1 MVKGTSYLVTGGA
14 GFIGSNFVR
23 HLYNTAEN
31 IHVRVLDKLTYCGN
45 LENLK
50 DFEGQPDF
58 EFIKGDICDEKAV
71 HAAVQGVD
79 VVINFAAEAAV
90 DRSIDD
96 PKSFIKTDIFGVY
109 TLLEE
114 ARKHSTLKRF
124 IQISTDEVYGHILE
138 GSFRETSELKPR
150 NPYAA
155 SKLGGERLAYSFFE
169 TYQLPVVITR
179 ASNNYGP
186 YAYPEKVIPLFI
198 TNLVDGAQVPVFGG
212 GRQVRDWLYVED
224 HCRAIKLLAD
234 HGVNGEVYNVGG
246 SQECENI
253 ELTRKI
259 LAIMGKDER
268 LINFVQDRPG
278 HDMRYSLDS
287 SKLHR
292 LGWAPQMGLDAG
304 LKKTIDWYLQNENW
318 WRPLKTNLDPRY
330 SKGFWGEKKISR
342 LSSSTSGGI
351 Q

>member
-1 MVKGTSYLVTGGA
+1 MKTKNRRFLITGGA

-23 HLYNTAEN
+23 HLYTTEKN
-31 IHVRVLDKLTYCGN
+31 INVRVLDKLTYAGN
-45 LENLK
+45 LGNLK
-50 DFEGQPDF
+50 DIEDRPGF
-58 EFIKGDICDEKAV
+58 EFIKGDICDHPTVRSAMQE
-71 HAAVQGVD
+71 VD

-96 PKSFIKTDIFGVY
+96 PQSFIKTDIFGVY

-114 ARKHSTLKRF
+114 ARKHPALERF

-138 GSFRETSELKPR
+138 GSFKETSELRPR

-198 TNLVDGAQVPVFGG
+198 TNLVDGLQVPVFGE

-224 HCRAIKLLAD
+224 HCAAIKLLVD
-234 HGVNGEVYNVGG
+234 RGINGEVYNVGG
-246 SQECENI
+246 SQECTNI
-253 ELTRKI
+253 DLTRR
-259 LAIMGKDER
+259 LLCLMGKDEHS
-268 LINFVQDRPG
+268 IKFVQDRPG

-287 SKLHR
+287 SKLKD
-292 LGWAPQMGLDAG
+292 LGWSPQVGLEMGL
-304 LKKTIDWYLQNENW
+304 KRTVEWYLSHESW
-318 WRPLKTNLDPRY
+318 WRPLKDNLDPRY
-330 SKGFWGEKKISR
+330 SKGFWGAHK
-342 LSSSTSGGI
+342 GGV
-351 Q
+351 

>member
-1 MVKGTSYLVTGGA
+1 MVKKTSYLVTGGA

-23 HLYNTAEN
+23 HLYSTGEN
-31 IHVRVLDKLTYCGN
+31 VHLRVLDKLTYSGN

-50 DFEGQPDF
+50 EFEGRPDF
-58 EFIKGDICDEKAV
+58 EFIKGDICDEKIVQRAM
-71 HAAVQGVD
+71 QGVE
-79 VVINFAAEAAV
+79 VVINFAAESAV

-96 PKSFIKTDIFGVY
+96 PQSFIRTDIFGVY

-114 ARKHSTLKRF
+114 ARKQPHLKRF

-138 GSFRETSELKPR
+138 GSFRENSELKPR
-150 NPYAA
+150 NPYSA

-186 YAYPEKVIPLFI
+186 FAYPEKVIPLFI
-198 TNLVDGAQVPVFGG
+198 TNLVDGIQVPVFGQ

-224 HCRAIKLLAD
+224 HCCAIKLLAD
-234 HGVNGEVYNVGG
+234 RGVNGEVYNVGG
-246 SQECENI
+246 GQECENI
-253 ELTRKI
+253 ELTRKL
-259 LAIMGKDER
+259 LALMGKDDR
-268 LINFVQDRPG
+268 LIKFVQDRPG

-287 SKLHR
+287 SKLQS
-292 LGWAPQMGLDAG
+292 LGWQPQVGLEIG
-304 LKKTIDWYLQNENW
+304 LKRTVEWYLEHEEW

-330 SKGFWGEKKISR
+330 SKGFWGAKK
-342 LSSSTSGGI
+342 G
-351 Q
+351 

>member
-1 MVKGTSYLVTGGA
+1 MMKTHPTKYLITGAA

-23 HLYNTAEN
+23 HLYNTGEKSQ
-31 IHVRVLDKLTYCGN
+31 VRVLDKLTYSGN

-50 DFEGQPDF
+50 DFEGRADF
-58 EFIKGDICDEKAV
+58 EFIKGDICDAKT
-71 HAAVQGVD
+71 VQRAMQGAQ
-79 VVINFAAEAAV
+79 VVVNFAAEAAV

-96 PKSFIKTDIFGVY
+96 PQSFIKTDIFGVY

-114 ARKHSTLKRF
+114 ARKLQNFKRF
-124 IQISTDEVYGHILE
+124 IQISTDEVYGHILQ
-138 GSFRETSELKPR
+138 GSFREDSPLKPR

-186 YAYPEKVIPLFI
+186 FAYPEKVIPLFI
-198 TNLVDGAQVPVFGG
+198 TNLVDGAQVPIFGK

-224 HCRAIKLLAD
+224 HCRAIKLLVD

-253 ELTRKI
+253 ELTRKL
-259 LAIMGKDER
+259 LAMMGKDER
-268 LINFVQDRPG
+268 SIKFVQDRPG

-287 SKLHR
+287 SKLQK
-292 LGWAPQMGLDAG
+292 LGWRPQVRLDTG
-304 LKKTIDWYLQNENW
+304 LKKTVDWYLSHEDW
-318 WRPLKTNLDPRY
+318 WRPLKDNLDPRY
-330 SKGFWGEKKISR
+330 GKGFWGSKSNE
-342 LSSSTSGGI
+342 
-351 Q
+351 

>member
-1 MVKGTSYLVTGGA
+1 MVKNTSYLVTGGA

-23 HLYNTAEN
+23 HLYGAGEK
-31 IHVRVLDKLTYCGN
+31 IHVRVLDKLTYAGN

-50 DFEGQPDF
+50 EFKDRDDF

-71 HAAVQGVD
+71 KAAMQGIE

-96 PKSFIKTDIFGVY
+96 PASFIKTDVFGVY

-114 ARKHSTLKRF
+114 ARKHPQLKRF

-138 GSFRETSELKPR
+138 GSFREGSELKPR

-198 TNLVDGAQVPVFGG
+198 TNLVDGAQVPVYGE

-234 HGVNGEVYNVGG
+234 RGINGEVYNVGG

-253 ELTRKI
+253 ELTRR
-259 LAIMGKDER
+259 LLRLMGKDDCS
-268 LINFVQDRPG
+268 IKFVQDRPG

-287 SKLHR
+287 SKLQG
-292 LGWAPQMGLDAG
+292 LGWSPKVNLEEG
-304 LKKTIDWYLQNENW
+304 LKKTVDWYLNHEDW
-318 WRPLKTNLDPRY
+318 WRPLKNKLDPRY
-330 SKGFWGEKKISR
+330 SKGFWGDKK
-342 LSSSTSGGI
+342 GGS
-351 Q
+351 

>member
-1 MVKGTSYLVTGGA
+1 MKLKPKKFMVTGGA

-23 HLYNTAEN
+23 HLYTTEEN

-45 LENLK
+45 LNNLK
-50 DFEGQPDF
+50 DFEGRPDF
-58 EFIKGDICDEKAV
+58 EFIKGDICDAKKV
-71 HAAVQGVD
+71 QAAMQGVD
-79 VVINFAAEAAV
+79 VVINFAAESAV

-96 PKSFIKTDIFGVY
+96 PQSFIKTDIFGVF

-114 ARKHSTLKRF
+114 ARKQAGLKRF

-150 NPYAA
+150 NPYSA

-198 TNLVDGAQVPVFGG
+198 TNLVDGGQVPVFGE

-224 HCRAIKLLAD
+224 HCRAIRMLVDK
-234 HGVNGEVYNVGG
+234 GENGEVYNVGG

-253 ELTRKI
+253 ELTRKL

-268 LINFVQDRPG
+268 SIKFVQDRPG

-287 SKLHR
+287 SKLQS
-292 LGWAPQMGLDAG
+292 LGWKPRVGLDTG
-304 LKKTIDWYLQNENW
+304 LKKTVDWYLEHENW
-318 WRPLKTNLDPRY
+318 WRPLKDNLDPRY
-330 SKGFWGEKKISR
+330 SKGFWGSKS
-342 LSSSTSGGI
+342 
-351 Q
+351 

>member
-1 MVKGTSYLVTGGA
+1 MDSKVKSKSYLVTGAA

-23 HLYNTAEN
+23 HLYNTGEN
-31 IHVRVLDKLTYCGN
+31 IQVRVLDKLTYSGN

-50 DFEGQPDF
+50 DFAGRPDF
-58 EFIKGDICDEKAV
+58 KFIKGDICDEKTVQTAM
-71 HAAVQGVD
+71 QGVE
-79 VVINFAAEAAV
+79 VVINFAAESAV

-96 PKSFIKTDIFGVY
+96 PQSFIKTDIFGVF
-109 TLLEE
+109 TLLEK
-114 ARKHSTLKRF
+114 ARKQPSLKRF

-138 GSFRETSELKPR
+138 GSFREDSELKPR
-150 NPYAA
+150 NPYSA

-198 TNLVDGAQVPVFGG
+198 TNLVDGGQVPVFGK

-234 HGVNGEVYNVGG
+234 RGVNGEVYNVGG

-253 ELTRKI
+253 ELTRK
-259 LAIMGKDER
+259 LLSIMGKDER
-268 LINFVQDRPG
+268 SIKFVQDRPG
-278 HDMRYSLDS
+278 HDLRYSLDS
-287 SKLHR
+287 SKLQS
-292 LGWAPQMGLDAG
+292 LGWRPQVGLDTG
-304 LKKTIDWYLQNENW
+304 LKKTVEWYLENENW
-318 WRPLKTNLDPRY
+318 WRPLKNNLDPRY
-330 SKGFWGEKKISR
+330 SKGFWGATK
-342 LSSSTSGGI
+342 G
-351 Q
+351 

>member
-1 MVKGTSYLVTGGA
+1 MTKDTLYLVTGAA

-23 HLYNTAEN
+23 HLYSTGEN
-31 IHVRVLDKLTYCGN
+31 IRVRVLDKLTYSGN

-50 DFEGQPDF
+50 DFEGRADF
-58 EFIKGDICDEKAV
+58 EFIKGDICDAKIVQSAM
-71 HAAVQGVD
+71 QGVE
-79 VVINFAAEAAV
+79 VVVNFAAESAV

-96 PKSFIKTDIFGVY
+96 PQSFIKTDIFGVY

-114 ARKHSTLKRF
+114 ARKQSGLKRF

-138 GSFRETSELKPR
+138 GSFKETSELKPR
-150 NPYAA
+150 NPYSA

-198 TNLVDGAQVPVFGG
+198 TNLVDGAQVPLFGQ
-212 GRQVRDWLYVED
+212 GRQVRDWLYVDD

-234 HGVNGEVYNVGG
+234 RGVNGEVYNVGG

-253 ELTRKI
+253 ELTRK
-259 LAIMGKDER
+259 LLKLMGKDER
-268 LINFVQDRPG
+268 SIKFVQDRPG

-287 SKLHR
+287 AKLHR

-304 LKKTIDWYLQNENW
+304 LKRTVDWYLQNENW
-318 WRPLKTNLDPRY
+318 WRPLKEGLDPRY
-330 SKGFWGEKKISR
+330 SKGFWGATK
-342 LSSSTSGGI
+342 G
-351 Q
+351 

>member
-1 MVKGTSYLVTGGA
+1 MIKGTSYLVTGGA

-23 HLYNTAEN
+23 HLYDTGEKFQ
-31 IHVRVLDKLTYCGN
+31 VRVLDKLTYSSN

-50 DFEGQPDF
+50 DFEGRPDF

-71 HAAVQGVD
+71 QAAMQGAE
-79 VVINFAAEAAV
+79 VVINFAAETAV

-96 PKSFIKTDIFGVY
+96 PQSFIKTDIFGVY

-114 ARKHSTLKRF
+114 ARKLSSFKRF

-138 GSFRETSELKPR
+138 GSFRETCELKPR

-186 YAYPEKVIPLFI
+186 YAYLEKVIPLFI
-198 TNLVDGAQVPVFGG
+198 TNLVDGAQVPVFGE
-212 GRQVRDWLYVED
+212 GRQVRDWVFVED
-224 HCRAIKLLAD
+224 HCRAIKLLVEC
-234 HGVNGEVYNVGG
+234 GINGEVYNVGAN
-246 SQECENI
+246 QEIENI
-253 ELTRKI
+253 ELTRK
-259 LAIMGKDER
+259 LLRLMGKDER
-268 LINFVQDRPG
+268 SIKFVQDRPG

-287 SKLHR
+287 SKLQS
-292 LGWAPQMGLDAG
+292 LGWSPQVGLEAG
-304 LKKTIDWYLQNENW
+304 LKKTVDWYLEHEDW
-318 WRPLKTNLDPRY
+318 WRPLKDNLDPRY
-330 SKGFWGEKKISR
+330 SKGFWGAKS
-342 LSSSTSGGI
+342 
-351 Q
+351 

>member
-1 MVKGTSYLVTGGA
+1 MAKNDKKKYLVTGAA

-23 HLYNTAEN
+23 HLYSTGEA
-31 IHVRVLDKLTYCGN
+31 VSVCVLDKLTYAGN
-45 LENLK
+45 LENLRE
-50 DFEGQPDF
+50 FEGRPDF
-58 EFIKGDICDEKAV
+58 EFIKGDICDASI
-71 HAAVQGVD
+71 VQRAMQGAQ

-96 PKSFIKTDIFGVY
+96 PQSFIKTDIFGVY

-114 ARKHSTLKRF
+114 ARKQATLKRF

-138 GSFRETSELKPR
+138 GSFKETSELKPR

-198 TNLVDGAQVPVFGG
+198 TNLVDSAQVPVFGQ

-234 HGVNGEVYNVGG
+234 RGDNGQVYNVGG

-259 LAIMGKDER
+259 IALMGKDEAS
-268 LINFVQDRPG
+268 IKFVQDRPG

-287 SKLHR
+287 SKLQA
-292 LGWAPQMGLDAG
+292 LGWSPQMGLDEG
-304 LKKTIDWYLQNENW
+304 LKQTVEWYLSHEDW
-318 WRPLKTNLDPRY
+318 WRPLKDNLDPRY
-330 SKGFWGEKKISR
+330 SKGFWGAKK
-342 LSSSTSGGI
+342 G
-351 Q
+351 

>member
-1 MVKGTSYLVTGGA
+1 MDQKTSYLITGAA

-23 HLYNTAEN
+23 CLYQAEES
-31 IHVRVLDKLTYCGN
+31 ISVRVLDKLTYSGN

-50 DFEGQPDF
+50 EFEGREDF
-58 EFIKGDICDEKAV
+58 EFIKGDICDPRLV
-71 HAAVQGVD
+71 HQAMQGVN
-79 VVINFAAEAAV
+79 VVVNFAAEAAV

-96 PKSFIKTDIFGVY
+96 PQSFIKTDIFGVY

-114 ARKHSTLKRF
+114 ARKLSTLKRF
-124 IQISTDEVYGHILE
+124 VQISTDEVYGHILE
-138 GSFRETSELKPR
+138 GSFKENSELKPR

-198 TNLVDGAQVPVFGG
+198 TNLVDGIQVPVFGKG
-212 GRQVRDWLYVED
+212 KQVRDWLYVDD
-224 HCRAIKLLAD
+224 HCRAIKLLID
-234 HGVNGEVYNVGG
+234 QGVNGEVYNVGG

-253 ELTRKI
+253 DLTRKLI
-259 LAIMGKDER
+259 KLMSRDESF
-268 LINFVQDRPG
+268 IKFVQDRPG

-287 SKLHR
+287 SKLQA
-292 LGWAPQMGLDAG
+292 LGWKPKVGLEQG
-304 LKKTIDWYLQNENW
+304 LKNTVEWYLKNESW
-318 WRPLKTNLDPRY
+318 WRPLKNNLDPRY
-330 SKGFWGEKKISR
+330 SNGFWGTAK
-342 LSSSTSGGI
+342 G
-351 Q
+351 

>member
-1 MVKGTSYLVTGGA
+1 MTIVKKRYLVTGGA

-31 IHVRVLDKLTYCGN
+31 IHVRVLVKLTYAGN

-50 DFEGQPDF
+50 DFEGRPDF
-58 EFIKGDICDEKAV
+58 EFIKGDICDQKTV
-71 HAAVQGVD
+71 QAAMQGIE

-96 PKSFIKTDIFGVY
+96 PQSFIKTDIFGVY

-114 ARKHSTLKRF
+114 ARKLQNLKRF
-124 IQISTDEVYGHILE
+124 VQISTDEVYGHILD
-138 GSFRETSELKPR
+138 GSFKETSELKPR

-198 TNLVDGAQVPVFGG
+198 TNLVDGAQVPVFGS

-224 HCRAIKLLAD
+224 HCHAIKLLVD
-234 HGVNGEVYNVGG
+234 RGVNGEVYNVGG
-246 SQECENI
+246 AQECENI
-253 ELTRKI
+253 ELTRKL

-268 LINFVQDRPG
+268 SIQFVQDRPG

-287 SKLHR
+287 SKLR
-292 LGWAPQMGLDAG
+292 SLGWFPQVRLDAG
-304 LKKTIDWYLQNENW
+304 LKKTVDWYLNHESW
-318 WRPLKTNLDPRY
+318 WRPLKDNLDPRY
-330 SKGFWGEKKISR
+330 SKGFWGAQK
-342 LSSSTSGGI
+342 GGG
-351 Q
+351 

>member
-1 MVKGTSYLVTGGA
+1 MPMQKGKIMRVDKKRYLVTGGA

-23 HLYNTAEN
+23 HLYSRQEE
-31 IHVRVLDKLTYCGN
+31 ISVRVLDKLTYAGN
-45 LENLK
+45 LENLR
-50 DFEGQPDF
+50 DFEKRADF
-58 EFIKGDICDEKAV
+58 EFIKGDICDGTI
-71 HAAVQGVD
+71 VQRAMQEVD

-96 PKSFIKTDIFGVY
+96 PQSFIKTDIFGVY

-114 ARKHSTLKRF
+114 ARKHQGLKRF

-138 GSFRETSELKPR
+138 GSFKETSELKPR

-169 TYQLPVVITR
+169 TYHLPVVITR

-198 TNLVDGAQVPVFGG
+198 SNLVDGIQVPVFGKG
-212 GRQVRDWLYVED
+212 DQVRDWLYVED

-234 HGVNGEVYNVGG
+234 CGNNGEVYNVGG

-253 ELTRKI
+253 ELTRRI
-259 LAIMGKDER
+259 LALMGKDER
-268 LINFVQDRPG
+268 SIKYVQDRPG

-287 SKLHR
+287 SKLQG
-292 LGWAPQMGLDAG
+292 LGWRPLVGLEEG
-304 LKKTIDWYLQNENW
+304 LKRTVEWYLGHEDW
-318 WRPLKTNLDPRY
+318 WRPLKNNLDPRY
-330 SKGFWGEKKISR
+330 SKGFWG
-342 LSSSTSGGI
+342 
-351 Q
+351 